1 MEELQRSKKMKNN
14 RGIPFE
20 FMWTKKFNIMKTA
33 VFVFFILC
41 TLYIFSCKNNN
52 TTTQMPDSGYKAR
65 TDSVTAS
72 DTIKDLKDR
81 GAVGLDSVSAGQ
93 APVSGA
99 TKDSTKK

>member
-1 MEELQRSKKMKNN
+1 
-14 RGIPFE
+14 
-20 FMWTKKFNIMKTA
+20 MKTA

-41 TLYIFSCKNNN
+41 TMYIFSCKNNN

-99 TKDSTKK
+99 TKDSTRK

>member
-1 MEELQRSKKMKNN
+1 MAASEHFSNKNN
-14 RGIPFE
+14 HGIQFE
-20 FMWTKKFNIMKTA
+20 FMSAKKFNIMKTA

-65 TDSVTAS
+65 TDSVTGS

-81 GAVGLDSVSAGQ
+81 GAVGLDSVSGGQ
-93 APVSGA
+93 SPVSGA